1 MIALQT
7 STLGVI
13 DTPERADEY
22 CLTLAAIDAA
32 RLGRGDWLAACS
44 CWFRSEWLT
53 DEYFR
58 TIFDAVFALVAKG
71 ADITDYAIAARL
83 FHAGQSFAKRASDVY
98 GLFCDCASKGC
109 HILYYARQVHDAH
122 RKRAASAELE
132 VVAHEL
138 AESRDP
144 DEVLGQLPEI
154 ATRYRPAPENR
165 TADNRRVLNEIID
178 EMDGKRTGTPVR
190 FGVDAIDRLTDG
202 LPKGALVVIAAES
215 SHGKSVI
222 LSQLASHTAHQDE
235 RAVLFFSL
243 EMSQAE
249 IYKRWA
255 AQISKQ
261 PFTGGDRKAYL
272 GGLARVRQLTDA
284 GLLHVFAGTRTVE
297 EITAAALAYK
307 ATTDLACI
315 IVDYVQIVPASN
327 PKDPRERQVA
337 HVVEGLKH
345 LAMETA
351 VPVVTASQLNEDG
364 RVRESRAIF
373 NTANLLIRIKPDMRD
388 KSARV
393 CDVDLHVEKNRDGAT
408 DVAYGIWDKAVFAI
422 RDRGSA
428 I

>member
-22 CLTLAAIDAA
+22 CLTLAAIDAS
-32 RLGRGDWLAACS
+32 RQGRGDWLAATS
-44 CWFRSEWLT
+44 CWFKSEWIV
-53 DEYFR
+53 DAYFR
-58 TIFDAVFALVAKG
+58 AIYEVVFTLAAKG
-71 ADITDYAIAARL
+71 ADITDYTIAARL
-83 FHAGQSFAKRASDVY
+83 PFTGEQFGSRVRDIF
-98 GLFCDCASKGC
+98 GFFCDCSGKGC

-132 VVAHEL
+132 AVAAEL
-138 AESRDP
+138 AEARDP
-144 DEVLGQLPEI
+144 DEVLEQLPEI

-202 LPKGALVVIAAES
+202 LPNGALIVAAGAS
-215 SHGKSVI
+215 SNGKSV
-222 LSQLASHTAHQDE
+222 LLTQLASFTAHQDE

-243 EMSQAE
+243 EMSPNE
-249 IYKRWA
+249 IFKRWA
-255 AQISKQ
+255 AQISGQ
-261 PFTGGDRKAYL
+261 PFKGGNRKAYL
-272 GGLARVRQLTDA
+272 GGLARVQQLTDA
-284 GLLHVFAGTRTVE
+284 GLLHVFAGKRNVE

-307 ATTDLACI
+307 ATTDIACI
-315 IVDYVQIVPASN
+315 VVDYVQIVPASN

-345 LAMETA
+345 LAME
-351 VPVVTASQLNEDG
+351 VGLPVVTASQLNEDG
-364 RVRESRAIF
+364 QVRESRAIF

-388 KSARV
+388 KSAPV
-393 CDVDLHVEKNRDGAT
+393 ADVDLHIEKNRDGAT
-408 DVAYGIWDKAVFAI
+408 DVGYALWEKPTFTIREKGPAI
-422 RDRGSA
+422 
-428 I
+428 